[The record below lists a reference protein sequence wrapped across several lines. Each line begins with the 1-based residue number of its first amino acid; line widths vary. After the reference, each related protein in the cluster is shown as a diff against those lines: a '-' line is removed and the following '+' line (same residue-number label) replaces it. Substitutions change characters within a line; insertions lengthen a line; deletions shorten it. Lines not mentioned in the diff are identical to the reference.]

1 MNGAKQWVILFF
13 FLLVSST
20 EVAFA
25 EGNCP
30 PGYYP
35 IGGQGVQG
43 CAPIPSSGAASSSP
57 EVQLNRPTGRW
68 TKTWGAIAES
78 KTTQDAGTSV
88 GKRSKEEAS
97 REAISKCRSAGAA
110 DCSVSFTYQNQCVSW
125 VIPRGVLAQALLG
138 LELVPRPNGP
148 NSTRKPCAKMI
159 SRDIAKRSIRTAVS
173 RYLMNSKLQAYVA
186 P

>member
-1 MNGAKQWVILFF
+1 MKI
-13 FLLVSST
+13 LVSQAILASSLILG
-20 EVAFA
+20 VAYQAFA

-35 IGGQGVQG
+35 IGGQGARG
-43 CAPIPSSGAASSSP
+43 CAPIPSGAPSSASSGGISELP
-57 EVQLNRPTGRW
+57 ANSPTGRW

-78 KTTQDAGTSV
+78 KSTQDAGTSV

-125 VIPRGVLAQALLG
+125 VIPRGRSGAGRAGIGAGPTPERAKFNAQAMCKNDQPG
-138 LELVPRPNGP
+138 YCEEIY
-148 NSTRKPCAKMI
+148 SDCSKPI
-159 SRDIAKRSIRTAVS
+159 FDEF
-173 RYLMNSKLQAYVA
+173 
-186 P
+186 